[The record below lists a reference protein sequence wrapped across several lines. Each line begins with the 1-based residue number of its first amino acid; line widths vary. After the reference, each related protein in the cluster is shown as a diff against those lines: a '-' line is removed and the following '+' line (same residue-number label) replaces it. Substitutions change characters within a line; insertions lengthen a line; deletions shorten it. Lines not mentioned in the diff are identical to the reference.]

1 MSVEGEA
8 ATLSAV
14 EGGSPQVARATCYA
28 MFAYDVA
35 PFIDLAACE
44 ERVRSAKQRQTI
56 EKRRSLEYFRYR
68 PAPLRVR
75 QETQPVRVGEHE
87 TRSVVDLVF
96 YDFGAITVSFAIPF
110 AGPLG
115 DLVALSGALYESSEL
130 GMAARLTLEEVLRLF
145 DGDRIHVAEV
155 VEDYV
160 VFHLEETE
168 PAISPADLYTTYAM
182 SSAQLLRAEKE
193 RLSEQEV
200 SEALSARIAFGSS
213 DLTLIDWNA
222 ALLYGRGVEDLLTVI
237 EFANVQLLEMRFLDR
252 QLDEALEESYAL
264 VSRRRPRW
272 LAGFQLHAR
281 GLRRIAGLE
290 VDGAILFERVTN
302 ALKVFGE
309 EYLSRVYTLTADRL
323 RLSAWDA
330 SAMRKLGTIDTI
342 YAKLTDQAAI
352 RRLEFLEW
360 IIVFLI
366 TLSIVLSFF

>member
-1 MSVEGEA
+1 MRVEPETARTSGIDV
-8 ATLSAV
+8 TPPYV
-14 EGGSPQVARATCYA
+14 TRATCYA
-28 MFAYDVA
+28 LFAYDVA
-35 PFIDLAACE
+35 PYIDLAACE
-44 ERVRSAKQRQTI
+44 QRVLTAKQRQTI
-56 EKRRSLEYFRYR
+56 EKRRGLEYFEYR
-68 PAPLRVR
+68 PAPLRIR
-75 QETQPVRVGEHE
+75 QETRPLPIGEYE
-87 TRSVVDLVF
+87 TRSTVDLVL

-110 AGPLG
+110 QGPFD
-115 DLVALSGALYESSEL
+115 DLVVLSDSLYDSAEL
-130 GMAARLTLEEVLRLF
+130 GRAARKTLDEALRLF
-145 DGDRIHVAEV
+145 DDRFRVADV

-168 PAISPADLYTTYAM
+168 PAVSPNDLYTTYAM
-182 SSAQLLRAEKE
+182 SSARLLRGEKE
-193 RLSEQEV
+193 ALSEQEMR
-200 SEALSARIAFGSS
+200 EALSARIAFGSS

-222 ALLYGRGVEDLLTVI
+222 ALLYGRWVEDLLTVI

-272 LAGFQLHAR
+272 LAGFRLHAR
-281 GLRRIAGLE
+281 DLRRMAGLE

-309 EYLSRVYTLTADRL
+309 EYLSRVYTLTAERL

-342 YAKLTDQAAI
+342 YSKLTDQAAI

-366 TLSIVLSFF
+366 ALSIVLSLG